1 MLSQAKLPVS
11 VIIATK
17 NEEKNL
23 PKCLESVAFADQVV
37 IIDSQSTDQTCELA
51 TRAGAETY
59 QFHYD
64 GGWPKKR
71 NWALENVDLRNDWI
85 LILDA
90 DERVSPAL
98 QSEMA
103 RAMTSNDCDAY
114 YVKWRFV
121 FLGKWMKHSWSHG
134 WMLRFF
140 RKGKAAYEDL
150 GMRTEGGWDAEV
162 HENITSTGSCRRL
175 KNVLDHES
183 NEDLAFWI
191 RKQNQFSDW
200 NAERRIQQMAE
211 ASISIRDLLARDP
224 LKRRK
229 ALKAIFIRL
238 PGKPILMF
246 TYLYLFKL
254 GFLDGKAGYYFC
266 VLRAIHE
273 FNIQAKIFERSISA
287 PRETSQLSSSKPSAG
302 GRS

>member
-1 MLSQAKLPVS
+1 MSVQEKLPIS
-11 VIIATK
+11 VVVATK

-37 IIDSQSTDQTCELA
+37 VIDSQSTDQTCELA
-51 TRAGAETY
+51 TRAGAEIH

-71 NWALENVDLRNDWI
+71 NWALENVDLRNEWI

-98 QSEMA
+98 QLEIG
-103 RAMTSNDCDAY
+103 RAMKSRDCDAY
-114 YVKWRFV
+114 YLKWRFV
-121 FLGKWMKHSWSHG
+121 FLGRWMKHSWSHG

-140 RKGKAAYEDL
+140 RKGHAAYEDL
-150 GMRTEGGWDAEV
+150 GMRNQGGWDAEV
-162 HENITSTGSCRRL
+162 HENISSTGTCRRL
-175 KNVLDHES
+175 NNVLDHES
-183 NEDLAFWI
+183 NEDLSFWI

-200 NAERRIQQMAE
+200 NAERRIQQKAN
-211 ASISIRDLLARDP
+211 ASFSTKDLLARDP

-229 ALKAIFIRL
+229 ALKAIFISL

-246 TYLYLFKL
+246 IYLYLFKL
-254 GFLDGKAGYYFC
+254 GFLDGKPGYYFC

-273 FNIQAKIFERSISA
+273 FNIQAKIFERSISQ
-287 PRETSQLSSSKPSAG
+287 PQKKD
-302 GRS
+302 